1 MQDSSKMLLI
11 IGLSS
16 DMGKLDVIMSESE
29 VSFISMY
36 CLIALGIMHQ
46 VRYPLYYIKKLN
58 LKLNQ
63 EQEEKIYKK
72 IKITVDKPLFLLY
85 DKENVFQKTFSETNF
100 LESFG
105 K

>member
-36 CLIALGIMHQ
+36 CLIALGIVILGVAVSEHMIRALH
-46 VRYPLYYIKKLN
+46 P
-58 LKLNQ
+58 
-63 EQEEKIYKK
+63 IY
-72 IKITVDKPLFLLY
+72 
-85 DKENVFQKTFSETNF
+85 
-100 LESFG
+100 
-105 K
+105 